1 MKREIL
7 SGGWM
12 KRIVKTVSVMPV
24 LPLYLREIS
33 VKMYGFSVPFFFYD
47 FLQLK
52 KKNFLTH

>member
-1 MKREIL
+1 MKR
-7 SGGWM
+7 
-12 KRIVKTVSVMPV
+12 VFKTFSVLPV

-52 KKNFLTH
+52 KKNFLTHRTVESILFT